1 MRNRSTRLRKRPEI
15 TIVSASPMSQHPAFA
30 DGAKGSYIPPE
41 APPSYDEAIK
51 ASQSTSS
58 CFELVT
64 PGV

>member
-1 MRNRSTRLRKRPEI
+1 
-15 TIVSASPMSQHPAFA
+15 MSQHPAFA